1 MKKKTRVYIDGNNL
15 YYGLLKNTPW
25 KWLDLPAFVA
35 ELVGP
40 DHEIVAVNY
49 FTAPIKTYP
58 YDPAA
63 IERQNVYIQALSTRP
78 VKTTLG
84 FYSKNAVVMPAYEQ
98 TCKECQQPK
107 DGMLRVVKL
116 EEKRSDVN
124 IAVAMMLDAA
134 KTETDCFV
142 LITGD
147 SDQVGTIEALRYD
160 YGKTVLVFNPHAGM
174 SDHLKRAASYYKNIP
189 RDLPSRFQLPDS
201 IPVGKKGNFIRRPA
215 AWK

>member
-1 MKKKTRVYIDGNNL
+1 MKKKTRVYVDGNNL
-15 YYGLLKNTPW
+15 YYGLLKDTPW

-84 FYSKNAVVMPAYEQ
+84 FYSKNAVVMPAY
-98 TCKECQQPK
+98 
-107 DGMLRVVKL
+107 
-116 EEKRSDVN
+116 S
-124 IAVAMMLDAA
+124 
-134 KTETDCFV
+134 
-142 LITGD
+142 
-147 SDQVGTIEALRYD
+147 
-160 YGKTVLVFNPHAGM
+160 
-174 SDHLKRAASYYKNIP
+174 
-189 RDLPSRFQLPDS
+189 
-201 IPVGKKGNFIRRPA
+201 RPA
-215 AWK
+215 RNASSRRTGCFAL